1 MKLLWVVNV
10 IFPDFANKL
19 GMESNPS
26 GSWMYSL
33 LDALKKKEGL
43 QISVV
48 TVYQGKEKIYK
59 NVDNIDY
66 YLIPNFKSNWED
78 IFDSINPNLVHIH
91 GAEYNYG
98 LNLLSTRPNCKYILS
113 IQGIMDACARNYL
126 GGMTTFEVIRNIT
139 IRDIIKRDNI
149 FQARKKF
156 YAKAKIE
163 KKYFEKVD
171 AVIGR
176 TEWDKAYTEYYNKD
190 MKYYHCSEMLRK
202 EFLTGE
208 KWILNKCEKFTIFM
222 SGGGYPLKGLHQVLK
237 AIVLIKSEFPNIK
250 LYIAGYN
257 FLESKLKISGYGL
270 YIKSLIKKFDLNKNV
285 FFTGPLNAEV
295 MKKYYLNANVYI
307 CASSVENSPNS
318 LLEARILGVPIIA
331 SYVGGIP
338 SLLSEK
344 SNYYDFNDYV
354 MLSNM
359 ISKIFKCEEFSNTIF
374 EINSE
379 DVVEKINNIYK
390 NFVE

>member
-113 IQGIMDACARNYL
+113 IQGIAFIKNISINIPYL
-126 GGMTTFEVIRNIT
+126 I
-139 IRDIIKRDNI
+139 D
-149 FQARKKF
+149 
-156 YAKAKIE
+156 
-163 KKYFEKVD
+163 
-171 AVIGR
+171 
-176 TEWDKAYTEYYNKD
+176 
-190 MKYYHCSEMLRK
+190 
-202 EFLTGE
+202 
-208 KWILNKCEKFTIFM
+208 
-222 SGGGYPLKGLHQVLK
+222 
-237 AIVLIKSEFPNIK
+237 
-250 LYIAGYN
+250 
-257 FLESKLKISGYGL
+257 
-270 YIKSLIKKFDLNKNV
+270 IKKFSGNLVLNQ
-285 FFTGPLNAEV
+285 
-295 MKKYYLNANVYI
+295 MKRK
-307 CASSVENSPNS
+307 
-318 LLEARILGVPIIA
+318 
-331 SYVGGIP
+331 
-338 SLLSEK
+338 
-344 SNYYDFNDYV
+344 
-354 MLSNM
+354 
-359 ISKIFKCEEFSNTIF
+359 KI
-374 EINSE
+374 
-379 DVVEKINNIYK
+379 
-390 NFVE
+390 